1 MKILKLQRTFK
12 EGFSNFIRNGWLSV
26 ATITVIAISLFI
38 LGLTFSVG
46 ITTKSILRNME
57 DKVSIS
63 IYFNPS
69 VSEER
74 ILEIKK
80 ETEGKYLEIKSVE
93 YVSKDQARD
102 ELVAMD
108 PTIQKALDEVGENPL
123 LSSLVIKANKADQYD
138 VIAKVFEAQF
148 SSEVSR
154 VNYDKNRTF
163 IERVNKI
170 IRTVERG
177 GLVLGGL
184 FIILAILITFNTV
197 RITIYSHKQ
206 EFEIMRL
213 VGASNLYVEMPFIF
227 EGILYGILASLIS
240 FSLLALSFWYFYSLN
255 HDFFATTGLNLFSM
269 GIIFLVMLLSGVSL
283 GVISGSIAIR
293 RYLKK

>member
-26 ATITVIAISLFI
+26 ATISVIAISLFI
-38 LGLTFSVG
+38 LGITFSVG
-46 ITTKSILRNME
+46 ITAKSVLRNIQ

-80 ETEGKYLEIKSVE
+80 ESEGKYLEVKSVE
-93 YVSKDQARD
+93 YVSKEQAKN
-102 ELVAMD
+102 ELIAMD

-123 LSSLVIKANKADQYD
+123 LSSLVIKANSSEQYD
-138 VIAKVFEAQF
+138 IIAKVFQEQF
-148 SSEVSR
+148 KDEVSR
-154 VNYDKNRTF
+154 VNYDKNKVL
-163 IERVNKI
+163 IGRVNNI
-170 IRTVERG
+170 IKTVEKG
-177 GLVLGGL
+177 GMVLGGL
-184 FIILAILITFNTV
+184 FIVLAILITFNTV

-227 EGILYGILASLIS
+227 EGILYGILASIVS
-240 FSLLALSFWYFYSLN
+240 FALLALSFWYFYSLN
-255 HDFFATTGLNLFSM
+255 NGFFATTGIDLYSM

>member
-12 EGFSNFIRNGWLSV
+12 EGFSNFVRNGWLSV

-38 LGLTFSVG
+38 LGVTFSVG
-46 ITTKSILRNME
+46 ITAKSVLRNMQ

-63 IYFNPS
+63 IYFNPDIPES
-69 VSEER
+69 R

-80 ETEGKYLEIKSVE
+80 EVEGKKLEVKSVE
-93 YVSKDQARD
+93 YVSKDQAKD
-102 ELVAMD
+102 ELIAMD

-123 LSSLVIKANKADQYD
+123 LSSLIIKANSPEQYD
-138 VIAKVFEAQF
+138 LIAKVFEEQF
-148 SSEVSR
+148 KEEVSR
-154 VNYDKNRTF
+154 VNYDKNRTL
-163 IERVNKI
+163 IERVDKI
-170 IRTVERG
+170 IRSVERAG
-177 GLVLGGL
+177 IVLGGI
-184 FIILAILITFNTV
+184 FIILAVLITFNTV

-227 EGILYGILASLIS
+227 EGILYGILASIVS
-240 FSLLALSFWYFYSLN
+240 FSLLSLSFWYFHSLN
-255 HDFFATTGLNLFSM
+255 RDFFTTTGLDAYSM
-269 GIIFLVMLLSGVSL
+269 GVIFLVMLLSGVFL